1 MAKRIYSIIA
11 AITFVII
18 IYLIFNPHAIA
29 SRTLLWSVSILYAL
43 LVGSIHGIL
52 GHSLSA
58 TQKGNLIFYPLLMGI
73 LFTALVFI
81 YIYLVLPLIIPGF
94 M

>member
-1 MAKRIYSIIA
+1 MAKRIYGIIA
-11 AITFVII
+11 AIALVII

-52 GHSLSA
+52 GHSLSERQ
-58 TQKGNLIFYPLLMGI
+58 TKRQFDFLSRSNGR
-73 LFTALVFI
+73 VI
-81 YIYLVLPLIIPGF
+81 YCTCHHIYT
-94 M
+94 

>member
-11 AITFVII
+11 AIALAMVIF
-18 IYLIFNPHAIA
+18 LLFRPHALSSGA
-29 SRTLLWSVSILYAL
+29 LPWVVSALYAF
-43 LVGSIHGIL
+43 LVGSIYGIL

-58 TQKGNLIFYPLLMGI
+58 AQKLNLIFYPLSMGV
-73 LFTALVFI
+73 LFMVLVFI
-81 YIYLVLPLIIPGF
+81 YIYLVLPIILPGF